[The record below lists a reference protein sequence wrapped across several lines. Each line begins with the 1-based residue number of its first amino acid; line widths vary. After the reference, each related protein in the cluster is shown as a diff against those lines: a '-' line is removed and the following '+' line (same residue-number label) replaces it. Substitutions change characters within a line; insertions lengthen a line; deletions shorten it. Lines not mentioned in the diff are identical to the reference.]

1 MLRRLQMR
9 QILPVARPSDAADL
23 AGQRR
28 PLGRVG
34 LVEVLFARQMACLLL
49 GTAKVYL
56 TDVAPE
62 DLGLGLMGL
71 ALEVA
76 VQLGLELKMKSTLL
90 TIKLVPMRGL
100 VMVLGLAV
108 LGVLFGVATL
118 VLTRLTIELLEFL
131 LTFGFHRLTAKTCL
145 TAVVLYAMLA
155 RT

>member
-1 MLRRLQMR
+1 
-9 QILPVARPSDAADL
+9 
-23 AGQRR
+23 
-28 PLGRVG
+28 
-34 LVEVLFARQMACLLL
+34 VLLARQMARLLL

-56 TDVAPE
+56 ADLAAQ
-62 DLGLGLMGL
+62 DLGLGLVRLGSK
-71 ALEVA
+71 VA

-108 LGVLFGVATL
+108 LGVLFGVITL
-118 VLTRLTIELLEFL
+118 VLTRLTIELFEL
-131 LTFGFHRLTAKTCL
+131 LLSFGFHRLTAKTCL